1 MFVVLIGVK
10 NFSDVDAY
18 VKRSRS
24 RDGRLGSTSQRR
36 QSNADTMRSP
46 SPSTSSNQRIQSGV
60 QAQSQN
66 ISGST
71 SRIGPSPGKYW
82 VLFYFKMYP
91 FSNNYLIIFIR
102 CQFPS
107 LSGSAGSNPRV
118 TSGVQAP
125 SPSPF
130 RSTVNE
136 EEEEDENE
144 AHSRHQNE
152 IRGRSPE
159 EHEGAEDCEPSETI
173 YSKPNTGRRRGGGSR
188 EQRSLFDYN
197 SSGPSFA
204 AVRGDNSSGP
214 SFARGNNSI

>member
-1 MFVVLIGVK
+1 
-10 NFSDVDAY
+10 
-18 VKRSRS
+18 
-24 RDGRLGSTSQRR
+24 
-36 QSNADTMRSP
+36 
-46 SPSTSSNQRIQSGV
+46 
-60 QAQSQN
+60 
-66 ISGST
+66 
-71 SRIGPSPGKYW
+71 
-82 VLFYFKMYP
+82 MYP
-91 FSNNYLIIFIR
+91 FSNNYLIIFVR

-118 TSGVQAP
+118 TSGVQAS

-130 RSTVNE
+130 RSTVNEE

-188 EQRSLFDYN
+188 ERRSLFDYN

>member
-1 MFVVLIGVK
+1 MLTHTSSEVGPVMGDWDPHLKGDSQTPIRCDLPLHQLAAINASKVVSKHNHKI
-10 NFSDVDAY
+10 Y
-18 VKRSRS
+18 R
-24 RDGRLGSTSQRR
+24 GRLPELAPAQVNTGCCSTSKC
-36 QSNADTMRSP
+36 
-46 SPSTSSNQRIQSGV
+46 IH
-60 QAQSQN
+60 
-66 ISGST
+66 
-71 SRIGPSPGKYW
+71 
-82 VLFYFKMYP
+82 
-91 FSNNYLIIFIR
+91 SNNYLIICIR

-136 EEEEDENE
+136 EEEEEDENE

-152 IRGRSPE
+152 IRDRSPE
-159 EHEGAEDCEPSETI
+159 EHEGVEDCEPSGTI
-173 YSKPNTGRRRGGGSR
+173 SSKPFTGRRRGGGSR
-188 EQRSLFDYN
+188 EQRSLVDYN